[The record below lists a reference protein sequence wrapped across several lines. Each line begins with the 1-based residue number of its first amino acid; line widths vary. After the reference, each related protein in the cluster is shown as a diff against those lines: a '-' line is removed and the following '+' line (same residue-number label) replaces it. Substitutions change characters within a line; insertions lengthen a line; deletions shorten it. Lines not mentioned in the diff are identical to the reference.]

1 MSIGSLD
8 YALLA
13 ADSYKDPTL
22 NETIEL
28 GGVRYQ
34 AIAHVDRPSGYQG
47 TAYQRID
54 TGEIVIASRGT
65 EFGREPIHD
74 GAFADGG
81 MVFTGYN
88 NQANDAMAFTRQVVD
103 LAKAR
108 EAQYGHPLD
117 VTVTGHSLGGTLA
130 EITASKFGLHGET
143 FNAYGAAGLLYD
155 VPEGGHQV
163 IDHVRATDMVS
174 AASTHFG
181 EVRTYAV
188 QQDIDQL
195 NKAGY
200 HDDSGMLSL
209 RDPIAGISMDAH
221 SIDNFVPNSLLLGQS
236 IMSPENAARYDTH
249 KNMVDLYRD
258 DIKLAR
264 TGLSAE
270 WEIPKAITEGAE
282 ALGHAAA
289 EKIAN
294 TYDTV
299 RKVTV
304 EKAHEVGEFAHTTA
318 ETVEHAVDS
327 ARKTVTEK
335 VTEGVHATEHAA
347 HKLAEEASRTI
358 TSVEHK
364 VSETVSHGVDAAR
377 KVGAEASQAIHAASE
392 AVTEKAE
399 HAFETL
405 THPGSW
411 FDSKPSA
418 STATPTRL
426 DHPSHADN
434 PLYLQARGAV
444 HRLDAEQH
452 RTPDHRSDNIAAA
465 LVVAARRDG
474 LSQINHAVLSEDSS
488 RTFGVQGELRSPFKR
503 ATEVPTAEAAATSVD
518 KSSMAWEQVA
528 QQHQTHV
535 QAGQQQHQQAQQA
548 KPTLAM

>member
-8 YALLA
+8 YALLS
-13 ADSYKDPTL
+13 ADSYKNPTL

-47 TAYQRID
+47 TAYQRTD

-65 EFGREPIHD
+65 EFGREPIQD

-81 MVFTGYN
+81 MVFTGLN
-88 NQANDAMAFTRQVVD
+88 NQTDDAMAFTRQVVD
-103 LAKAR
+103 LAKTR

-130 EITASKFGLHGET
+130 EITAAKFGLHGET
-143 FNAYGAAGLLYD
+143 FNAYGAAGLLYG
-155 VPEGGHQV
+155 VPEGGNQV

-200 HDDSGMLSL
+200 HDDSGMLGL

-236 IMSPENAARYDTH
+236 IMSPENAARYETH

-282 ALGHAAA
+282 ALGKAAA
-289 EKIAN
+289 EKVEH

-304 EKAHEVGEFAHTTA
+304 EKAQEVGEFAHRTA

-335 VTEGVHATEHAA
+335 VTEGVHATERAA
-347 HKLAEEASRTI
+347 HKLADEASRTI

-364 VSETVSHGVDAAR
+364 VSETVSHGIDAAR
-377 KVGAEASQAIHAASE
+377 KVGAEASHAIHAASE
-392 AVTEKAE
+392 AVTEKAG

-405 THPGSW
+405 THPSSW
-411 FDSKPSA
+411 FDNKPA
-418 STATPTRL
+418 AAAATRL

-434 PLYLQARGAV
+434 PLYQQARGAV
-444 HRLDAEQH
+444 HRLDAEQN

-503 ATEVPTAEAAATSVD
+503 ATEVPTAEAAATPVE

-535 QAGQQQHQQAQQA
+535 QAGQQHQPAQQE
-548 KPTLAM
+548 KSTPAM